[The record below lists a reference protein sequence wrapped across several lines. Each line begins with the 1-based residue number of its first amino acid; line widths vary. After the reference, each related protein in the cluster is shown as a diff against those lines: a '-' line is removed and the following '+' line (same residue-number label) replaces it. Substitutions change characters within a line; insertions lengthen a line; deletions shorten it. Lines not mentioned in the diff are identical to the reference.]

1 MFNRQRFQLAYIGRE
16 EFSSA
21 PAVGFPVPSAALI
34 ACTFLARR
42 EGAEGTTKGEGRGC
56 NQPYVPL
63 GCIKCDH
70 LRSPVQ
76 LIDEH
81 IFLYSRV
88 VPTHDLASLI
98 LCIQVPVTEQYTRC
112 SVTRQR
118 GTFPLSLYYHK
129 IKRLHCPAKSLYFPF
144 LNVESLT
151 VFNQPSCSQSSL
163 IPGETTH
170 DRGKR
175 FHARIRN
182 DEVREPEQFA
192 SPQQVLDNLIG
203 SADVD
208 RRH

>member
-42 EGAEGTTKGEGRGC
+42 EGAEGTAKGEGRGSA
-56 NQPYVPL
+56 QPCVPL
-63 GCIKCDH
+63 GCIKCDR

-81 IFLYSRV
+81 IFLYGRV
-88 VPTHDLASLI
+88 VLTHDLASLT

-129 IKRLHCPAKSLYFPF
+129 IKRIFDNSKLAIIPHYRRDGSRWEQMLPCTRRKRRSRRTQ
-144 LNVESLT
+144 T
-151 VFNQPSCSQSSL
+151 V
-163 IPGETTH
+163 
-170 DRGKR
+170 
-175 FHARIRN
+175 
-182 DEVREPEQFA
+182 
-192 SPQQVLDNLIG
+192 
-203 SADVD
+203 
-208 RRH
+208 